1 MPNLSI
7 GSHIKVSRGF
17 YTHHGIYCGD
27 DTVIHYSGMSNG
39 GSKGGIT
46 ETSLEEFLGDAPSC
60 QIVHYADSD
69 IKYSRSEVIQRAY
82 SRIGE
87 DDYNLIFNN
96 CEGFACW
103 CITGKNESRQ
113 VQTVSE
119 TVSSITLA
127 HAAHITLQDAT
138 RETARQLISSTIA
151 PSALSTVS
159 RGALTGAITG
169 LKTSTVVGVGASTAA
184 GATALAAV
192 GIATAPVSVP
202 IVATVAICTA
212 VGGFIGSL
220 FD

>member
-39 GSKGGIT
+39 WSKGGIA

-60 QIVHYADSD
+60 QIVNYADSD
-69 IKYSRSEVIQRAY
+69 IRYSQSEVVQRAY

-87 DDYNLIFNN
+87 DDYNIIFNN

-113 VQTVSE
+113 VQTASE
-119 TVSSITLA
+119 TVSSIALA
-127 HAAHITLQDAT
+127 HAAHVAMQNTT
-138 RETARQLISSTIA
+138 RETARQLVNTTIA
-151 PSALSTVS
+151 PAALSTMS
-159 RGALTGAITG
+159 RGTLTGAITG
-169 LKTSTVVGVGASTAA
+169 LTTSTMVGVGASTAV

-192 GIATAPVSVP
+192 GFATAPVSVP
-202 IVATVAICTA
+202 VVATVAICTA
-212 VGGFIGSL
+212 VGSFIGSL